1 MSQNHQTCI
10 DRVWGN
16 LDDLDNAHNIWLKD
30 LQQRR
35 QTRHLSL
42 VNPIH
47 FIPSTSSKM
56 LHASSCETIGLLDH
70 HIFRTIKSLFV
81 FPPSLPYNRGGK
93 WKPIH
98 SNNAPK
104 PMDASSRLDQK
115 LYRSHMRYQ
124 NPNHRQFPPIEK
136 ESGLRLRLI
145 AAWIG
150 TTEFWIS
157 RFLGSNNKWQEIYI
171 YIYMMGDINGYNI
184 SMGIYGVWFRE
195 YNRG

>member
-47 FIPSTSSKM
+47 FIS
-56 LHASSCETIGLLDH
+56 LHHQRCYMQVHVKQLDCWIITFFGQSNH
-70 HIFRTIKSLFV
+70 FLF
-81 FPPSLPYNRGGK
+81 SLPPYPTTGGK

-98 SNNAPK
+98 SNNASK
-104 PMDASSRLDQK
+104 PMDASSRFGSEVVQK
-115 LYRSHMRYQ
+115 PYEIPESQ
-124 NPNHRQFPPIEK
+124 SPTISPIEK

-150 TTEFWIS
+150 TTEF
-157 RFLGSNNKWQEIYI
+157 Y
-171 YIYMMGDINGYNI
+171 
-184 SMGIYGVWFRE
+184 E
-195 YNRG
+195 YRGF

>member
-47 FIPSTSSKM
+47 FIS
-56 LHASSCETIGLLDH
+56 LHHQRCYMQVHVKQLDCWIITFFGQSNH
-70 HIFRTIKSLFV
+70 FLF
-81 FPPSLPYNRGGK
+81 SLPPYPTTGGK

-124 NPNHRQFPPIEK
+124 NLNHRQFPPIEK

-171 YIYMMGDINGYNI
+171 YTYIYMMGDINGCNI
-184 SMGIYGVWFRE
+184 SMGIYGV
-195 YNRG
+195 